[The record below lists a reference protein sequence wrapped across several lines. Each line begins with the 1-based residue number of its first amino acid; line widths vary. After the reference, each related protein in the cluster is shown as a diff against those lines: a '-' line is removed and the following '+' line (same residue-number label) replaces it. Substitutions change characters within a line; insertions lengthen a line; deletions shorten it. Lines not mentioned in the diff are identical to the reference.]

1 MAENK
6 NLGIDLEL
14 DETVAQGNYSNL
26 AIIAHSTSE
35 FIIDFAAV
43 MPAVPKAKVKSRII
57 LTPEHAKRLLMSL
70 QENIVR
76 YESVHGQIVIPTP
89 QHTGDQFGG
98 KIGEACPSRFPA
110 FRRTASCGAAGP
122 HSLRT
127 GACVVS
133 HCCPQRPPKCGAD
146 AFPLGD
152 MGRDE
157 TKCGATGDTVA
168 PHIHVRAV
176 CAQARSRMRLA
187 SQALSTS
194 ISKSDSTFM

>member
-76 YESVHGQIVIPTP
+76 YGQIVIPTP

-98 KIGEACPSRFPA
+98 KIGEA
-110 FRRTASCGAAGP
+110 
-122 HSLRT
+122 
-127 GACVVS
+127 
-133 HCCPQRPPKCGAD
+133 
-146 AFPLGD
+146 
-152 MGRDE
+152 
-157 TKCGATGDTVA
+157 
-168 PHIHVRAV
+168 
-176 CAQARSRMRLA
+176 
-187 SQALSTS
+187 
-194 ISKSDSTFM
+194 

>member
-43 MPAVPKAKVKSRII
+43 M
-57 LTPEHAKRLLMSL
+57 EHAKRLLMSL

-98 KIGEACPSRFPA
+98 KIGEA
-110 FRRTASCGAAGP
+110 
-122 HSLRT
+122 
-127 GACVVS
+127 
-133 HCCPQRPPKCGAD
+133 
-146 AFPLGD
+146 
-152 MGRDE
+152 
-157 TKCGATGDTVA
+157 
-168 PHIHVRAV
+168 
-176 CAQARSRMRLA
+176 
-187 SQALSTS
+187 
-194 ISKSDSTFM
+194 